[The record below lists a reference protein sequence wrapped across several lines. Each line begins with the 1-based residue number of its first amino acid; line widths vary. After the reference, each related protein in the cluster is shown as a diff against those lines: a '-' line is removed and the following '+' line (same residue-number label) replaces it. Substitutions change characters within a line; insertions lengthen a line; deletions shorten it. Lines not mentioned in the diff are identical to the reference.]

1 MENLE
6 KGKRYDGMILGLL
19 NIAVTIISIIVTIV
33 SIVRADK
40 EE

>member
-1 MENLE
+1 
-6 KGKRYDGMILGLL
+6 MILGLL
-19 NIAVTIISIIVTIV
+19 NIAVTIISTIVTIV

>member
-1 MENLE
+1 
-6 KGKRYDGMILGLL
+6 MILGLL
-19 NIAVTIISIIVTIV
+19 NITVTINSTIVTIV